1 MAHHTTLLNEVAA
14 VNKPNSPLWLQSTVA
29 DFRSGPPRLYI
40 QRVSFKDQTTSASQ
54 TVLTEAGDAR
64 PRPAN
69 QNGCL
74 IVIYGHEM
82 GRRVQVGAEPLT
94 IGRSPNCEVPIDQES
109 VSRKHCQIRFEDGG
123 FLVRDL
129 GSTNGTYVNDDLIEP
144 QGRLRHGDQLKVGR
158 TILKFIVGDD
168 VEVQY
173 HEEIYR
179 LMTTDGLTQLN
190 NKRYFDEMLDREV
203 ARAKRYKRTFS
214 LLVFDLDHFK
224 AVNDRFGHLAGDAI
238 LRQLGAV
245 LLGRLRVNDVL
256 ARVGGEEFALITPEV
271 GLDGAKEL
279 AGKINR
285 LIGDTRFEFEGSPI
299 EVTVSV
305 GVAEWQAHYE
315 DAWDLFKAAD
325 DKMYEAKRAGRNQ
338 VCS

>member
-1 MAHHTTLLNEVAA
+1 
-14 VNKPNSPLWLQSTVA
+14 
-29 DFRSGPPRLYI
+29 
-40 QRVSFKDQTTSASQ
+40 VSFKDQTTSASQ
-54 TVLTEAGDAR
+54 TVLTEVGEAR
-64 PRPAN
+64 APGPAS

-82 GRRVQVGAEPLT
+82 GRRVHVGTEPLT
-94 IGRSPNCEVPIDQES
+94 IGRSPKCEVHIDQES
-109 VSRKHCQIRFEDGG
+109 VSRNHCRIRFEDGE
-123 FLVRDL
+123 FLVGDL
-129 GSTNGTYVNDDLIEP
+129 GSTNGTYVNDDLVEMH
-144 QGRLRHGDQLKVGR
+144 GRLRHGDQLKVGR

-179 LMTTDGLTQLN
+179 LMTTDGLTQLS

-224 AVNDRFGHLAGDAI
+224 DVNDRFGHLAGDAI

-256 ARVGGEEFALITPEV
+256 ARIGGEEFALITPEV
-271 GLDGAKEL
+271 TLDGATDL
-279 AGKINR
+279 AEKINR
-285 LIGDTRFEFEGSPI
+285 LIGDTRFEFEGSAVQ
-299 EVTVSV
+299 VTVSV
-305 GVAEWQAHYE
+305 GVAEWQEQYE

-338 VCS
+338 VCF

>member
-1 MAHHTTLLNEVAA
+1 MNQVLW
-14 VNKPNSPLWLQSTVA
+14 VNKAISPLWLQSPVA
-29 DFRSGPPRLYI
+29 HFRPAARRLYI
-40 QRVSFKDQTTSASQ
+40 ERVPFKDQTTSASQ
-54 TVLTEAGDAR
+54 TVLTEVGQAR
-64 PRPAN
+64 ASRPAN
-69 QNGCL
+69 ENACL
-74 IVIYGHEM
+74 VVIYGHEM
-82 GRRVQVGAEPLT
+82 GRRVQVGTEPLT

-109 VSRKHCQIRFEDGG
+109 VSRKHCRIQLEDGE

-129 GSTNGTYVNDDLIEP
+129 GSTNGTYVNDDLVEFH
-144 QGRLRHGDQLKVGR
+144 GRLRHGDQLKVGR

-224 AVNDRFGHLAGDAI
+224 HVNDRFGHLAGDAI

-256 ARVGGEEFALITPEV
+256 ARIGGEEFALITPEV
-271 GLDGAKEL
+271 SLDGAKDL

-285 LIGDTRFEFEGSPI
+285 LIGDTRFEFEGSPVDI
-299 EVTVSV
+299 TVSV
-305 GVAEWQAHYE
+305 GVAEWQAQYE

-338 VCS
+338 VCF